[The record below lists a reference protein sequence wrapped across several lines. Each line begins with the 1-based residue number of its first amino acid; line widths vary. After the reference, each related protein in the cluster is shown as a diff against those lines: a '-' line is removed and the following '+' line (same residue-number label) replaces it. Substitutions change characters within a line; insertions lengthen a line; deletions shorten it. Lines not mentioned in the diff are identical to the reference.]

1 MQNLKTSTLIAQG
14 LKYLWDGRNIN
25 ESLNDEKEEYL
36 CHAIHRA
43 ARGGYA
49 GWSCYTH
56 RETPE
61 VESRVKEVRAMIEK
75 RLFPWN
81 TLEAWLRHCANVPVG
96 KLTHERLQQHR
107 RKWALKMI
115 AEFKRKGD

>member
-14 LKYLWDGRNIN
+14 LKHLWDGQ
-25 ESLNDEKEEYL
+25 SLNDEKEEYL

-43 ARGGYA
+43 ARCGYA
-49 GWSCYTH
+49 EWMYHTH
-56 RETPE
+56 RVTPE
-61 VESRVKEVRAMIEK
+61 VESRAKEVRAMVEL

-81 TLEAWLRHCANVPVG
+81 SLEAWLRYGANVPEADI
-96 KLTHERLQQHR
+96 THERLQEHR

>member
-14 LKYLWDGRNIN
+14 LKYLWDGHNVN

-43 ARGGYA
+43 ARGGHAEWMYH
-49 GWSCYTH
+49 TH
-56 RETPE
+56 RVTPE
-61 VESRVKEVRAMIEK
+61 VESRAKEVRAMVEK
-75 RLFPWN
+75 RLFPYN
-81 TLEAWLRHCANVPVG
+81 SLEAWLAHCGDVRRSEM
-96 KLTHERLQQHR
+96 TSERLQQHR